1 MSNQPVEGDFR
12 VKGEVAEFFYQ
23 GKWMSCD
30 LRSPYERGRADMLA
44 ELNEF
49 RQRIPGFIDPR
60 GLQPVSFQF
69 VDTQEFLEHPH
80 IKQFMEDKNSVSLM
94 KDRNAILVKTKENYH
109 FLVGFVKDPDS
120 LNLPMRPKKKQQE
133 NN

>member
-1 MSNQPVEGDFR
+1 MS
-12 VKGEVAEFFYQ
+12 
-23 GKWMSCD
+23 
-30 LRSPYERGRADMLA
+30 

-49 RQRIPGFIDPR
+49 KQRIPRFIDPR

-80 IKQFMEDKNSVSLM
+80 IKQLMEYEDSVSLM
-94 KDRNAILVKTKENYH
+94 KDRSAVFVKTKENYH
-109 FLVGFVKDPDS
+109 VLVGFVKDPDS

-133 NN
+133 DN

>member
-1 MSNQPVEGDFR
+1 MTHP
-12 VKGEVAEFFYQ
+12 
-23 GKWMSCD
+23 
-30 LRSPYERGRADMLA
+30 LT

-60 GLQPVSFQF
+60 GIQPVIFQF

-80 IKQFMEDKNSVSLM
+80 IKQLMENEDSVSLM
-94 KDRNAILVKTKENYH
+94 KDRSAILVKTKENYH
-109 FLVGFVKDPDS
+109 FVVVFVKDPDN
-120 LNLPMRPKKKQQE
+120 LNLPMRPQE